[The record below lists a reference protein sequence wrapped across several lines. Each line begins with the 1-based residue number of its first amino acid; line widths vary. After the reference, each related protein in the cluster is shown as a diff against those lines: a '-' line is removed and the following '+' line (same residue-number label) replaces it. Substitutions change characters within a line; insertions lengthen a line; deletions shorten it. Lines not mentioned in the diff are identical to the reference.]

1 MRIMA
6 LVIFALLLSPSE
18 AWLQAKKPASIVE
31 LVNYMAADREQMLYA
46 GAKAE
51 GKLMWYTSLA
61 GGSYKALIAAFEAKY
76 PGVRV
81 DVYRAGGAE
90 LVVRMSE
97 EYKARRNLVDAIETT
112 EGNLMFMRDSGL
124 LHPYNS
130 PVLKDYP
137 DDAKEAAEKG
147 LYYWALARE
156 SYIGFTYN
164 KNLLAGAAV
173 PKNFDGLFHPQLKDK
188 MGIPLG
194 GASGARAIGAMVK
207 TKGEEFVRKL
217 KDQQIRLYSLDA
229 PALVNVIA
237 SGEVAASPAIFQS
250 HTWLAA
256 SKGAPVEWVP
266 MDLVPNNVGSAAIA
280 LRPPNPHGAV
290 LMADFLL
297 SPDGQKILQKFRYG
311 SANREQP
318 FKRWRPERGLTTAQ
332 YEKEVEHWE
341 KLMKQIGRK

>member
-1 MRIMA
+1 MKIVA
-6 LVIFALLLSPSE
+6 FVIFVLLTSSSQGYPQARAL
-18 AWLQAKKPASIVE
+18 AD
-31 LVNYMAADREQMLYA
+31 LVSYMGADREQMLYA

-76 PGVRV
+76 PGVRI
-81 DVYRAGGAE
+81 DVYRAGGAD
-90 LVVRMSE
+90 LVVRLGE
-97 EYKARRNLVDAIETT
+97 EYKAGRHLVDAIETT
-112 EGNLMFMRDSGL
+112 EGNLMFMRDSRL

-130 PVLKDYP
+130 PVLKSYP
-137 DDAKEAAEKG
+137 DDAKEEAGKG

-164 KNLLAGAAV
+164 KNLLSAAAV
-173 PKNFDGLFHPQLKDK
+173 PKNFDGLLHPELKDK

-194 GASGARAIGAMVK
+194 GASGSRAIGAMVK
-207 TKGEEFVRKL
+207 AKGEEFVRKL
-217 KDQQIRLYSLDA
+217 KDQQIKLYSLDA
-229 PALVNVIA
+229 PALVNIIA

-280 LRPPNPHGAV
+280 LKPPHPYAAV

-297 SPDGQKILQKFRYG
+297 SPDGQKVLEKFRYG
-311 SANREQP
+311 SATKEQP
-318 FKRWRPERGLTTAQ
+318 FKRWRPERGLTTEK

-341 KLMKQIGRK
+341 KLLKQIGRK

>member
-1 MRIMA
+1 MKVVA
-6 LVIFALLLSPSE
+6 LILFALFVSPSP
-18 AWLQAKKPASIVE
+18 AWVQTRKPASLNE
-31 LVNYMAADREQMLYA
+31 LVSYMGADREQILYA

-81 DVYRAGGAE
+81 DVYRAGGAD
-90 LVVRMSE
+90 LYVRITE
-97 EYKARRNLVDAIETT
+97 EYKAGRNLVDTIETT
-112 EGNLMFMRDSGL
+112 EGNLMFMRDSRL
-124 LHPYNS
+124 LQPYNS
-130 PVLKDYP
+130 PLLKAYP
-137 DDAKEAAEKG
+137 DDAKEAAGKG

-164 KNLLAGAAV
+164 KNLLPAAAV
-173 PKNFDGLFHPQLKDK
+173 PKNFDGLLHPDLKGK
-188 MGIPLG
+188 MGMPLG
-194 GASGARAIGAMVK
+194 GTSGNKAIGAMIK
-207 TKGEEFVRKL
+207 AKGEEFIRKL
-217 KDQQIRLYSLDA
+217 KDQQIKLYSLDA

-237 SGEVAASPAIFQS
+237 SGEVVASPAIFQS

-256 SKGAPVEWVP
+256 TKGAPVEWLP
-266 MDLVPNNVGSAAIA
+266 MDFVPNNVGSAAIA

-297 SPDGQKILQKFRYG
+297 SPDGQKVLEKFHYG
-311 SANREQP
+311 SATKEQP
-318 FKRWRPERGLTTAQ
+318 FKRWRPEHGVPTEK

-341 KLMKQIGRK
+341 KLLKQIGYK

>member
-1 MRIMA
+1 MKIVA
-6 LVIFALLLSPSE
+6 FVIFVLLTSSSQAYPQARAL
-18 AWLQAKKPASIVE
+18 AD
-31 LVNYMAADREQMLYA
+31 LVSYMGADREQMLYA

-76 PGVRV
+76 PGVRI
-81 DVYRAGGAE
+81 DVYRAGGAD
-90 LVVRMSE
+90 LVVRLGE
-97 EYKARRNLVDAIETT
+97 EYKAGRHLVDAIETT
-112 EGNLMFMRDSGL
+112 EGNLMFMRDSRL

-130 PVLKDYP
+130 PVLKSYP
-137 DDAKEAAEKG
+137 DDAKEEAGKG

-164 KNLLAGAAV
+164 KNLLSAAAV
-173 PKNFDGLFHPQLKDK
+173 PKNFDGLLHPELKDK

-194 GASGARAIGAMVK
+194 GASGSRAIGAMVK
-207 TKGEEFVRKL
+207 AKGEEFVRKL
-217 KDQQIRLYSLDA
+217 KDQQIKLYSLDA
-229 PALVNVIA
+229 PALVNIIA

-280 LRPPNPHGAV
+280 LKPPHPYAAV

-297 SPDGQKILQKFRYG
+297 SPDGQKVLEKFRYG
-311 SANREQP
+311 SATKEQP
-318 FKRWRPERGLTTAQ
+318 FKRWRPERGLTTEK

-341 KLMKQIGRK
+341 KLLKQIGRK